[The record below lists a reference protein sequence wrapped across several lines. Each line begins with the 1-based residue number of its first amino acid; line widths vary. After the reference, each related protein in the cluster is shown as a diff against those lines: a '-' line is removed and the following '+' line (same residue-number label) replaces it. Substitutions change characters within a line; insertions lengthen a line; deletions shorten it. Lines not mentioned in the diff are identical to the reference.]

1 MNSNKQIYSKDV
13 ANFLMMMSKNP
24 KQTSFKFKKSSRT
37 HSASSARTCMSASTR
52 PSSSCSSKQSK
63 KPVKQSLTMP
73 EETFIT
79 ALEPAP
85 RVELEEVKTVK
96 ESRAPMITVVSMNK
110 PANNKFAIVDNEE
123 TRRK

>member
-1 MNSNKQIYSKDV
+1 MNSNKLIYSKDV
-13 ANFLMMMSKNP
+13 ADFLMMMSQSP

-37 HSASSARTCMSASTR
+37 RSALSAKSCMSASTR

-73 EETFIT
+73 EEIFIT
-79 ALEPAP
+79 APEPAP
-85 RVELEEVKTVK
+85 HMELEEAKTVR
-96 ESRAPMITVVSMNK
+96 ETRAPMITVVSMNK
-110 PANNKFAIVDNEE
+110 PANDKFAIVDNEE